1 MKSALLVID
10 VQQGLFTPPPAE
22 AVEVIERINQL
33 TERARQAEA
42 PVIFIQH
49 QTPQQELAY
58 GSHGWQIH
66 ADLSVAKGDYRVDKT
81 TPDSFL
87 STNLGKLL
95 IAGGISQLVICGY
108 SSEFC
113 VDTTTRR
120 AAGLGYPVVLAAD
133 AHTSH
138 DKPHASG
145 LQIRAHHNATLSNI
159 RSFGVLISA
168 LPSAEIQF
176 EADCDVQH

>member
-10 VQQGLFTPPPAE
+10 VQQGLFNPPPAE
-22 AVEVIERINQL
+22 AEQVLTRINQL
-33 TERARQAEA
+33 SERARQAGV

-49 QTPQQELAY
+49 QTAHEELSA
-58 GSHGWQIH
+58 GSAAWQIH
-66 ADLSVAKGDYRVDKT
+66 QGLQVKPGDHRVDKT

-87 STNLGKLL
+87 RTNLGKLL
-95 IAGGISQLVICGY
+95 IAEGVTQLVICGY
-108 SSEFC
+108 STEYC

-145 LQIRAHHNATLSNI
+145 LQIRAHHNATLSSI
-159 RSFGVLISA
+159 KSFGVAIRA
-168 LPSAEIQF
+168 VPTAEVSF
-176 EADCDVQH
+176 

>member
-10 VQQGLFTPPPAE
+10 VQQGLFIPPPAE
-22 AVEVIERINQL
+22 AENVIERINQL
-33 TERARQAEA
+33 SERARQAGA

-49 QTPQQELAY
+49 QTAGAELPQ
-58 GSHGWQIH
+58 GSEAWQIH
-66 ADLSVAKGDYRVDKT
+66 PGLQVKTGDYRVDKT

-87 STNLGKLL
+87 RTNLGELL
-95 IAGGISQLVICGY
+95 SAEGVTQLVICGY

-120 AAGLGYPVVLAAD
+120 AAGLGYPVTLVAD

-138 DKPHASG
+138 DKAHASG
-145 LQIRAHHNATLSNI
+145 ERIRAHHNATLSNI
-159 RSFGVLISA
+159 KSFGVAISA
-168 LPSAEIQF
+168 VPMAEVGF
-176 EADCDVQH
+176 

>member
-10 VQQGLFTPPPAE
+10 VQQGLFNPPPAE
-22 AVEVIERINQL
+22 AEQVLTRINQL
-33 TERARQAEA
+33 SERARQAGV

-49 QTPQQELAY
+49 QTAHEELSA
-58 GSHGWQIH
+58 GSAAWQIH
-66 ADLSVAKGDYRVDKT
+66 QGLQVKPGDHRVDKT

-87 STNLGKLL
+87 RTNLGKLL
-95 IAGGISQLVICGY
+95 IAEGVTQLVICGY
-108 SSEFC
+108 STEYC

-138 DKPHASG
+138 DKPHAIG
-145 LQIRAHHNATLSNI
+145 LQIRAHHNATLSSI
-159 RSFGVLISA
+159 KSFGVAISA
-168 LPSAEIQF
+168 VPTAEVSF
-176 EADCDVQH
+176 

>member
-10 VQQGLFTPPPAE
+10 VQQGLFEPPPADAD
-22 AVEVIERINQL
+22 AVVGRINQL
-33 TERARQAEA
+33 CERARRAGA

-49 QTPQQELAY
+49 QTADDELRY
-58 GSHGWQIH
+58 GGGAWQIH
-66 ADLSVAKGDYRVDKT
+66 PELQVKAGDYRVDKT

-87 STNLGKLL
+87 RTNLGKLL
-95 IAGGISQLVICGY
+95 IAEGVSQLVICGY
-108 SSEFC
+108 STEFC

-145 LQIRAHHNATLSNI
+145 LQIRAHHNASLSNI
-159 RSFGVLISA
+159 KSFGVAISA
-168 LPSAEIQF
+168 VPAEEICF
-176 EADCDVQH
+176 

>member
-10 VQQGLFTPPPAE
+10 VQQGLFNPPPAE
-22 AVEVIERINQL
+22 AEQVLTRINQL
-33 TERARQAEA
+33 SEHTRQAGV

-49 QTPQQELAY
+49 QTAHEELSA
-58 GSHGWQIH
+58 GSAAWQIH
-66 ADLSVAKGDYRVDKT
+66 QGLQVKPGDHRVDKT

-87 STNLGKLL
+87 RTNLGKLL
-95 IAGGISQLVICGY
+95 IAEGVTQLVICGY
-108 SSEFC
+108 STEYC

-145 LQIRAHHNATLSNI
+145 LQIRAHHNATLSSI
-159 RSFGVLISA
+159 KSFGVAISA
-168 LPSAEIQF
+168 VPTAEVSF
-176 EADCDVQH
+176 

>member
-10 VQQGLFTPPPAE
+10 VQQGLFVPPPAE
-22 AVEVIERINQL
+22 AAEVLLRINQL
-33 TERARQAEA
+33 SERARQAGT

-49 QTPQQELAY
+49 QTAHEELAH
-58 GSHGWQIH
+58 GSEAWQIH
-66 ADLSVAKGDYRVDKT
+66 PELQVKAGDHRVDKT

-87 STNLGKLL
+87 RTNLGKLL
-95 IAGGISQLVICGY
+95 IAEGVTQLVICGY
-108 SSEFC
+108 STEYC

-138 DKPHASG
+138 DKSHANG
-145 LQIRAHHNATLSNI
+145 LQIRAHHNATLSSI
-159 RSFGVLISA
+159 ESFGVKIRA
-168 LPSAEIQF
+168 VPAAEVSF
-176 EADCDVQH
+176 

>member
-10 VQQGLFTPPPAE
+10 VQQGLFNPPPAE
-22 AVEVIERINQL
+22 AEQVLTRINQL
-33 TERARQAEA
+33 SERARQAGV

-49 QTPQQELAY
+49 QTAHEELSA
-58 GSHGWQIH
+58 GSAAWQIH
-66 ADLSVAKGDYRVDKT
+66 QGLQVKPGDHRVDKT

-87 STNLGKLL
+87 RTNLGKLL
-95 IAGGISQLVICGY
+95 IAEGVTQLVICGY
-108 SSEFC
+108 STEYC

-145 LQIRAHHNATLSNI
+145 LQIRAHHNATLSSI
-159 RSFGVLISA
+159 KSFGVAISA
-168 LPSAEIQF
+168 VPTAEVSF
-176 EADCDVQH
+176 

>member
-10 VQQGLFTPPPAE
+10 VQQGLFTLPPAE
-22 AVEVIERINQL
+22 AEEVLMRINQL
-33 TERARQAEA
+33 SERARLAGA

-49 QTPQQELAY
+49 QTAHEELAH
-58 GSHGWQIH
+58 GSPAWQIH
-66 ADLSVAKGDYRVDKT
+66 SELQVQAGDYQVDKT

-87 STNLGKLL
+87 RTNLGKLL
-95 IAGGISQLVICGY
+95 IAEGVTQLVICGY
-108 SSEFC
+108 STEYC

-145 LQIRAHHNATLSNI
+145 LQIRAHHNATLSSI
-159 RSFGVLISA
+159 KSFGVAIRA
-168 LPSAEIQF
+168 VPTAEVSF
-176 EADCDVQH
+176 

>member
-1 MKSALLVID
+1 MKSALLIID

-22 AVEVIERINQL
+22 AEWVLVRINQL
-33 TERARQAEA
+33 SERARQAGA

-49 QTPQQELAY
+49 QTTHDELPY
-58 GSHGWQIH
+58 GSEAWQIH
-66 ADLSVAKGDYRVDKT
+66 ADLQVKKGDFRVDKT

-87 STNLGKLL
+87 RTHLGKLL
-95 IAGGISQLVICGY
+95 ISEGVTQLVVCGY

-120 AAGLGYPVVLAAD
+120 AAGLGYPVTLAAD

-138 DKPHASG
+138 DKSHASG

-159 RSFGVLISA
+159 ESFGVLIKA
-168 LPSAEIQF
+168 VPSDAIRF
-176 EADCDVQH
+176 

>member
-10 VQQGLFTPPPAE
+10 VQQGLFNPPPAE
-22 AVEVIERINQL
+22 AEQVLTRINQL
-33 TERARQAEA
+33 SERARQAGV

-49 QTPQQELAY
+49 QTAHEELSA
-58 GSHGWQIH
+58 GSAAWQIH
-66 ADLSVAKGDYRVDKT
+66 QGLQIKPGDYRVDKT

-87 STNLGKLL
+87 RTNLGKLL
-95 IAGGISQLVICGY
+95 IAEGVTQLVICGY
-108 SSEFC
+108 STEYC

-145 LQIRAHHNATLSNI
+145 LQIRAHHNATLSSI
-159 RSFGVLISA
+159 KSFGVAISA
-168 LPSAEIQF
+168 VPTAEVSF
-176 EADCDVQH
+176 

>member
-22 AVEVIERINQL
+22 AEEVLMRINRL
-33 TERARQAEA
+33 SERARQAGA
-42 PVIFIQH
+42 PVFFIQH
-49 QTPQQELAY
+49 QTAHQELPY
-58 GSHGWQIH
+58 GSAAWQIH
-66 ADLSVAKGDYRVDKT
+66 PELQVKAGDHQVDKT

-87 STNLGKLL
+87 RTNLGKLL
-95 IAGGISQLVICGY
+95 IAEGVTQLVVCGY
-108 SSEFC
+108 STEFC

-120 AAGLGYPVVLAAD
+120 AAGLGYPVILAAD

-159 RSFGVLISA
+159 ESFGVLISA
-168 LPSAEIQF
+168 VPTEEIRF
-176 EADCDVQH
+176 

>member
-10 VQQGLFTPPPAE
+10 VQQGLFLPPPAE
-22 AVEVIERINQL
+22 AEQVLIRINQL
-33 TERARQAEA
+33 SERARQAGA
-42 PVIFIQH
+42 PVFFIQH
-49 QTPQQELAY
+49 QTAHQELLY
-58 GSHGWQIH
+58 GSEAWQIH
-66 ADLSVAKGDYRVDKT
+66 PELQVKAGDRRVDKT

-87 STNLGKLL
+87 RTHLGKLL
-95 IAGGISQLVICGY
+95 IAEGVTQLVVCGY

-120 AAGLGYPVVLAAD
+120 AAGLGYPVVLVAD

-159 RSFGVLISA
+159 TSFGVLISA
-168 LPSAEIQF
+168 VPTSEIRF
-176 EADCDVQH
+176 

>member
-10 VQQGLFTPPPAE
+10 VQQGLFNPPPAE
-22 AVEVIERINQL
+22 AEQVLTRINQL
-33 TERARQAEA
+33 SERARQAGM

-49 QTPQQELAY
+49 QTAHEELSA
-58 GSHGWQIH
+58 GSAAWQIH
-66 ADLSVAKGDYRVDKT
+66 QGLQVKPGDHRVDKT

-87 STNLGKLL
+87 RTNLGKLL
-95 IAGGISQLVICGY
+95 IAEGVTQLVICGY
-108 SSEFC
+108 STEYC

-145 LQIRAHHNATLSNI
+145 LQIRTHHNATLSSI
-159 RSFGVLISA
+159 KSFGVAIRA
-168 LPSAEIQF
+168 VPTAEVSF
-176 EADCDVQH
+176 

>member
-10 VQQGLFTPPPAE
+10 VQQGLFNPPPAE
-22 AVEVIERINQL
+22 AEQVLTRINQL
-33 TERARQAEA
+33 SERARQAGV

-49 QTPQQELAY
+49 QTAHEELSA
-58 GSHGWQIH
+58 GSVAWQIH
-66 ADLSVAKGDYRVDKT
+66 QGLQVKPGDHRVDKT

-87 STNLGKLL
+87 RTNLGKLL
-95 IAGGISQLVICGY
+95 IAEGVTQLVICGY
-108 SSEFC
+108 STEYC

-145 LQIRAHHNATLSNI
+145 LQIRAHHNATLSSI
-159 RSFGVLISA
+159 KSFGVAISA
-168 LPSAEIQF
+168 VPTAEVSF
-176 EADCDVQH
+176 

>member
-22 AVEVIERINQL
+22 AEQVLTRINHL
-33 TERARQAEA
+33 SERARQEGA

-49 QTPQQELAY
+49 QTAHDELPH
-58 GSHGWQIH
+58 GSEAWQIH
-66 ADLSVAKGDYRVDKT
+66 ADLQVKNGDYRVEKT

-87 STNLGKLL
+87 RTNLGKLL
-95 IAGGISQLVICGY
+95 IAEGVTQLVICGY
-108 SSEFC
+108 STEYC

-138 DKPHASG
+138 DKSHAGG
-145 LQIRAHHNATLSNI
+145 LQIRAHHNVTLSSI
-159 RSFGVLISA
+159 ESFGVKIRA
-168 LPSAEIQF
+168 VPTAEVSF
-176 EADCDVQH
+176 

>member
-10 VQQGLFTPPPAE
+10 VQQGLFNPPPAE
-22 AVEVIERINQL
+22 AEEVLIRINQL
-33 TERARQAEA
+33 SERARQAGT

-49 QTPQQELAY
+49 QTAHEELAH
-58 GSHGWQIH
+58 GSEAWQIH
-66 ADLSVAKGDYRVDKT
+66 SALQVKAGDHQVDKT

-87 STNLGKLL
+87 HTNLGKLL
-95 IAGGISQLVICGY
+95 IAEGITQLVICGY
-108 SSEFC
+108 STEYC

-138 DKPHASG
+138 DKSHARG
-145 LQIRAHHNATLSNI
+145 LQIRAHHNATLSSI
-159 RSFGVLISA
+159 ESFGVKIRA
-168 LPSAEIQF
+168 VPTAEVIF
-176 EADCDVQH
+176 